1 MLDFNDADSQRS
13 TDLIPDGTLVTV
25 HMTVR
30 PGNAGQDGWLK
41 RSKSGESEALD
52 CEFVVLEGPY
62 AKRKFWTLMTMNGTT
77 EGQQKAAE
85 ISRARLRAILEAVR
99 GIKPSDESPQA
110 TEARRISS
118 LGDFDGMR
126 FMCKVRIEKG
136 GEGYKDRNAIGDV
149 ITPDRQAWQRTEQL
163 PRQASLPNAAVAA
176 QANAAQAAQGKP
188 SWAS

>member
-30 PGNAGQDGWLK
+30 PGNAGQGGWLK

-85 ISRARLRAILEAVR
+85 ISPCPPSCHLGSRPRHQAQRRKPPGDGSAPDQLSRRLRWHALHVQGPYR
-99 GIKPSDESPQA
+99 
-110 TEARRISS
+110 
-118 LGDFDGMR
+118 
-126 FMCKVRIEKG
+126 
-136 GEGYKDRNAIGDV
+136 EGRHVDHALHQHAIG
-149 ITPDRQAWQRTEQL
+149 L
-163 PRQASLPNAAVAA
+163 PRGRHSRRRNRNRLRRR
-176 QANAAQAAQGKP
+176 
-188 SWAS
+188 